1 MKEIID
7 LLWKD
12 PQSIISDSDREKILL
27 ETSERKESLK
37 AIYDLILTIIQSKKE
52 QFISNLT
59 IEQNQKMIY
68 VDLMIKIYSKML
80 ENKTSN
86 EDKFNKIMEKYQQL
100 YLNNLIKY
108 ENYVT
113 DLNHSNKNQSS
124 QSDYLLDTLWE
135 LFIIKNQ
142 LHNSSSE

>member
-1 MKEIID
+1 
-7 LLWKD
+7 
-12 PQSIISDSDREKILL
+12 LL

-124 QSDYLLDTLWE
+124 QSDYLLDTL
-135 LFIIKNQ
+135 
-142 LHNSSSE
+142 